1 MTTGRGFVADKEI
14 ETLTKAVIDEIIEET
29 VFHDPKQGMLLS
41 PHMVSAGL
49 WRAIRAG
56 ALDDI
61 LYNRGV
67 DFDEYGD

>member
-1 MTTGRGFVADKEI
+1 MTTGRGFITDSEI
-14 ETLTKAVIDEIIEET
+14 ETLTKVVIDEIHTET
-29 VFHDPKQGMLLS
+29 VFFGENQVMLT

-49 WRAIRAG
+49 WRAIRNG

-67 DFDEYGD
+67 DFDDE

>member
-1 MTTGRGFVADKEI
+1 MTTGRGFVTDKEI
-14 ETLTKAVIDEIIEET
+14 ETLTKVVIDEI
-29 VFHDPKQGMLLS
+29 H
-41 PHMVSAGL
+41 L

-67 DFDEYGD
+67 DFDEYDD